1 MIKII
6 LIALMSFVVNSSSDD
21 FGGISNEKIKQADV
35 FLPTPQ
41 KGVVS
46 DLVNDVSNSINDIL
60 IKNPVKEITI
70 MVFINGKNNL
80 SDAAVL
86 NLNDMERVGSTDK
99 VNIIA
104 ETGRRYINL
113 DGKWEQGVRRF
124 YIQKDTDT
132 AQINSKIVFKANSYD
147 MGDYKRAIEF
157 VKWTKKKF
165 PAKRYIL
172 ILWDHGT
179 GWLDPRK
186 EANKNISKG
195 ISFDDE
201 TGNYINTEE
210 IGKIVK
216 EGGGVDILAFDACL
230 MQMAEVL
237 TEVKDYTKIVV
248 GSEETVPGYGYP
260 YALFLNAIVKN
271 PYMSNKDIAKV
282 IVESFKMF
290 YDYVRQPA
298 TLSAV
303 RSDKVAKLNT
313 LLSDFAK
320 SAMQADEIE
329 TLKKAKNEVIRFDIL
344 GNSDDPYKK
353 LSFFA
358 DIYNF
363 VDIVSKN
370 ISKNDEKSLKLKE
383 KADSLKRFIEN
394 ELVIIRR
401 GSLMDRTGKSYEELA
416 YGVSIFIPSVSPIL
430 TLDKIDSILKAPY
443 SSFKFAKETGWSD
456 FVKFIYE
463 KTK

>member
-1 MIKII
+1 MIRII
-6 LIALMSFVVNSSSDD
+6 LIALMSFVVNTFSKD
-21 FGGISNEKIKQADV
+21 FSNISNERIKQSDV
-35 FLPTPQ
+35 FLPRPQ
-41 KGVVS
+41 KVV
-46 DLVNDVSNSINDIL
+46 VSNSKNDIL

-70 MVFINGKNNL
+70 MVFMNVKNDFY
-80 SDAAVL
+80 DAAVMAL
-86 NLNDMERVGSTDK
+86 NEMEIIGSSDK

-104 ETGRRYINL
+104 ETGRRYINR

-124 YIQKDTDT
+124 YIQKDTDE
-132 AQINSKIVFKANSYD
+132 QINSKIVFKTNSYD
-147 MGDYKRAIEF
+147 MRGYKRAIEF

-172 ILWDHGT
+172 ILWEHGE
-179 GWLDPRK
+179 WLDT
-186 EANKNISKG
+186 EEGANKNIPA
-195 ISFDDE
+195 
-201 TGNYINTEE
+201 EE
-210 IGKIVK
+210 IGKIVR
-216 EGGGVDILAFDACL
+216 ESGGVDILAFDGCL

-248 GSEETVPGYGYP
+248 GSEETVAGYGYP
-260 YALFLNAIVKN
+260 YSFLLDAIVKN
-271 PYMSNKDIAKV
+271 PNMSNEDIAKV
-282 IVESFKMF
+282 IVESFDLF
-290 YDYVRQPA
+290 YDEGVIPA

-303 RSDKVAKLNT
+303 RSDKVAKLNI

-329 TLKKAKNEVIRFDIL
+329 ALKKAKNEVIRFDIF
-344 GNSDDPYKK
+344 GKSDDPYKK

-370 ISKNDEKSLKLKE
+370 ISRKDKKSLKLKE

-401 GSLMDRTGKSYEELA
+401 GSLVDRTGKSYEELA
-416 YGVSIFIPSVSPIL
+416 YGVSIFIPPVSVLPL
-430 TLDKIDSILKAPY
+430 EEIDLMLGVPY
-443 SSFKFAKETGWSD
+443 SSFKFARETGWSD